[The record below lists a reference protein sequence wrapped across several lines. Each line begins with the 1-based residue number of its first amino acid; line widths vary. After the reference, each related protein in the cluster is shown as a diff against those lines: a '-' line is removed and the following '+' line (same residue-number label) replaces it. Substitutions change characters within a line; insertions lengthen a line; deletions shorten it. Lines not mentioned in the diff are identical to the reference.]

1 MSFLSVVSPLV
12 LLFVAA
18 CSGRQ
23 GVGPGEQ
30 DWGYIDVRD
39 GAHMFYW
46 LYYTTATTDYATRP
60 LVIWLQG
67 GPGASGTGYGNFE
80 ELGIVDTDLNVRN
93 SSWVHKVNV
102 LFIDNPVG
110 TGYSYVDSNSLYT
123 TTNAEIAADLLT
135 FIKAFVEQ
143 YPTFQTVPLY
153 IFSESYGGKMA
164 SEFALE
170 LYKAIQAGEVTVP
183 LRGVAMGDSWISPI
197 DSVLTWAPFLL
208 QTGMI
213 DSEGYA
219 EIDRYA
225 QLTNDAVNAGNYGLA
240 TSLWSITENVIL
252 SVTSNIDFYNILYKV
267 NSYGRHLHK
276 AAEIRGLN
284 RASDEELNELM
295 NGYVRNILGDVIP
308 ADVSWG
314 SQSTYVS
321 NALNDDFMK
330 PVTDVVESLLNET
343 DIAVVVYTGNLDL
356 IVDTPGTL
364 KWVENLKWA
373 GAQRWEESDRSPIMV
388 NGIIEGYYKKYD
400 NFAFYWI
407 TRSGHMVPTDN
418 PDGAL
423 WVLKDVTQYE

>member
-1 MSFLSVVSPLV
+1 MSSLGVVSLLV
-12 LLFVAA
+12 LLLVAA
-18 CSGRQ
+18 SSGRQ

-80 ELGIVDTDLNVRN
+80 ELGIVDANLNVRN

-110 TGYSYVDSNSLYT
+110 TGFSYVDNYSLYT
-123 TTNAEIAADLLT
+123 TTNAEIAADLIT
-135 FIKAFVEQ
+135 FIKAFLEQ

-164 SEFALE
+164 AEFALE

-183 LRGVAMGDSWISPI
+183 LKGVAMGDSWISPI

-208 QTGMI
+208 QTGMV

-219 EIDRYA
+219 QIDRYA
-225 QLTNDAVNAGNYGLA
+225 QLTKNAINAGDYSLA
-240 TSLWSITENVIL
+240 TSLWSTTESIIL
-252 SVTSNIDFYNILYKV
+252 SVTYNIDFYNILYKV
-267 NSYGRHLHK
+267 YGYGRHMAK
-276 AAEIRGLN
+276 QEFRGLN
-284 RASDEELNELM
+284 RVSDAELNELM
-295 NGYVRNILGDVIP
+295 NGYVKNTLGDVIP
-308 ADVSWG
+308 SDVYWDSQG
-314 SQSTYVS
+314 SNVFS
-321 NALNDDFMK
+321 ALNEDFMK

-343 DIAVVVYTGNLDL
+343 DISVVVFTGNLDL

-373 GAQRWEESDRSPIMV
+373 GAQSWKESNRSPITV
-388 NGIIEGYYKKYD
+388 NSIIEGYYKKYS

-418 PDGAL
+418 PDGAIWL
-423 WVLKDVTQYE
+423 LKDVTQYE